1 MNTWPRRTTTAAWL
15 SQPIT
20 VCSSCLEAV
29 RFTSQW
35 KNPAANETACYLG
48 ASTAVQLN
56 QSQSQGRWLWWRD
69 QLSFLVL
76 LEGPVLSIHVSG
88 LPMQAFTR
96 RLRMLADPPKRSRP
110 SNGRTSQLSR
120 WALLK
125 PDSQP
130 WLRTTWEQNGG
141 QGEGGPCQCMRFHS
155 IPVPG
160 DVDHPCG
167 QGPAYKHSKCLSLPL
182 RHLSHIECHHLIDC
196 DALYWT

>member
-1 MNTWPRRTTTAAWL
+1 MKKPCCKWD
-15 SQPIT
+15 S
-20 VCSSCLEAV
+20 
-29 RFTSQW
+29 
-35 KNPAANETACYLG
+35 
-48 ASTAVQLN
+48 
-56 QSQSQGRWLWWRD
+56 
-69 QLSFLVL
+69 LSFGSFNCCATESISIPRKVIMV
-76 LEGPVLSIHVSG
+76 EGPTVFSSAARRPSLEHTCIWVADASIHT
-88 LPMQAFTR
+88 QAEDAGR
-96 RLRMLADPPKRSRP
+96 PPQKRSRP
-110 SNGRTSQLSR
+110 SNGRNSQLSR

-141 QGEGGPCQCMRFHS
+141 QGEGGSCQCMRFHS

-196 DALYWT
+196 DALHWT